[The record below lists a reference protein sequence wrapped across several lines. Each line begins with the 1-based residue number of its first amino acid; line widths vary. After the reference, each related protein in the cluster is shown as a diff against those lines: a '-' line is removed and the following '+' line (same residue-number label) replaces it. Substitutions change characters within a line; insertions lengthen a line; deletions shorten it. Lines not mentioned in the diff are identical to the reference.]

1 MPAGKEGNELT
12 PSTNPLTGMRQRY
25 PEELLVERHVCR
37 VLLEAGA
44 MSGFQEYDG
53 PVLEPFSLFEA
64 KSGGELVEKQSY
76 WFTDRGGR
84 KVVMRPELTPTLARM
99 VAARGEMHLP
109 VRWMSMPLCY
119 RHERPQRG
127 RVREFLQFNLDILG
141 ADAPGAELEIFLVLD
156 RMMKRLGVSSD
167 KYRVRWSSRRFAS
180 AALSALGVTDAAGA
194 FGVLDRRDKTA
205 PEEWFDM
212 LTGAFGSTAT
222 AEGVKRLCEV
232 KDPGDPFLSDLLA
245 GRPELAEVR
254 DFAGLVAASG
264 MQSAEFCPSV
274 VRGLDYYTGIVF
286 ELTDTGG
293 ENRRAL
299 CGGGRYDNLV
309 GMFEGRAISGV
320 GFGLGVLALT
330 LFLETYG
337 CLPPDLDKAPPA
349 RLFIA
354 VFSRDELAHA
364 LKLGEGFRSCG
375 IPTVVDISG
384 RKVAKQFQQASRENY
399 PWVLVVGPSEAATGV
414 LGLKNMLTG
423 ETRMGGIEEHSTFL
437 RENV

>member
-1 MPAGKEGNELT
+1 MTA

-25 PEELLVERHVCR
+25 PEEMLLERHVCR
-37 VLLEAGA
+37 VLLESGA
-44 MSGFQEYDG
+44 LSGFQEYDG

-76 WFTDRGGR
+76 WFTDRGNR

-141 ADAPGAELEIFLVLD
+141 ADPPAAELEVFMVLD
-156 RMMKRLGVSSD
+156 RMMRTFGVSSD
-167 KYRVRWSSRRFAS
+167 KYRIRWSSRRFAS
-180 AALSALGVTDAAGA
+180 AALSALGVPDPAAA
-194 FGVLDRRDKTA
+194 FAVLDRRDKT
-205 PEEWFDM
+205 PEAEWSEM
-212 LTGAFGSTAT
+212 LVDSFGSEDIARS
-222 AEGVKRLCEV
+222 VKRLCETE
-232 KDPGDPFLSDLLA
+232 DPEDPFLTRLLE
-245 GRPELAEVR
+245 GCPELSETRGFGRLLR
-254 DFAGLVAASG
+254 DSG
-264 MQSAEFCPSV
+264 IRSAQFCPSV

-337 CLPPDLDKAPPA
+337 CIPEGLGKTPPA
-349 RLFIA
+349 TLFIA
-354 VFSRDELAHA
+354 VFSPAQLACA
-364 LKLGEGFRSCG
+364 VKLGEEFRNRG
-375 IPTVVDISG
+375 ISTVVDVSG
-384 RKVAKQFQQASRENY
+384 RKVSRQFQQASRENV
-399 PWVLVVGPSEAATGV
+399 PWVLVVGPDEAETGV
-414 LGLKNMLTG
+414 LGLKNMLSG
-423 ETRMGGIEEHSTFL
+423 ETRSGGVDDLATL
-437 RENV
+437 MKGTG

>member
-1 MPAGKEGNELT
+1 LT
-12 PSTNPLTGMRQRY
+12 APSTNPLTGMRQRY
-25 PEELLVERHVCR
+25 PDELLVERHVCR
-37 VLLEAGA
+37 VLLESGA

-76 WFTDRGGR
+76 WFTDRGNR

-109 VRWMSMPLCY
+109 ARWMSMPLCY

-141 ADAPGAELEIFLVLD
+141 ADPPAAELEVFLVLD
-156 RMMKRLGVSSD
+156 RMMRTLGVSSD
-167 KYRVRWSSRRFAS
+167 KYRIRWSSRRFAS
-180 AALSALGVTDAAGA
+180 AALAALGVSDAAGA
-194 FGVLDRRDKTA
+194 FAVLDRRDKTGEA
-205 PEEWFDM
+205 EWFGM
-212 LTGAFGSTAT
+212 LTGAFGSEDTARS
-222 AEGVKRLCEV
+222 VMRLCGIQ
-232 KDPGDPFLSDLLA
+232 DPEDPFLTALL
-245 GRPELAEVR
+245 GECPELAEVR
-254 DFAGLVAASG
+254 DFGRLVSGSG
-264 MQSAEFCPSV
+264 MRSAEFCPSV

-337 CLPPDLDKAPPA
+337 CLPEGLDRTPPA
-349 RLFIA
+349 TLFIA
-354 VFSRDELAHA
+354 VFSREQLANA
-364 LKLGEGFRSCG
+364 LKLGEEFRSRG
-375 IPTVVDISG
+375 IPTVVDVSG
-384 RKVAKQFQQASRENY
+384 RRVSKQFQQASRENF
-399 PWVLVVGPSEAATGV
+399 PWAVVVGPDEAETGV
-414 LGLKNMLTG
+414 LGLKNMLSG
-423 ETRMGGIEEHSTFL
+423 ETRSGGVDDLAAFM
-437 RENV
+437 RENG

>member
-1 MPAGKEGNELT
+1 M
-12 PSTNPLTGMRQRY
+12 
-25 PEELLVERHVCR
+25 ERHVCR
-37 VLLEAGA
+37 VLIDSGTL
-44 MSGFQEYDG
+44 SGFQEYDG

-76 WFTDRGGR
+76 WFTDRGNR

-141 ADAPGAELEIFLVLD
+141 ADPPAAELEVFMVLD
-156 RMMKRLGVSSD
+156 RMMRTLGVTPD
-167 KYRVRWSSRRFAS
+167 KYRIRWSSRRFAS
-180 AALSALGVTDAAGA
+180 AALSALGVGDAAAA
-194 FGVLDRRDKTA
+194 FSVLDRRDKT
-205 PEEWFDM
+205 PEAEWLGM
-212 LTGAFGSTAT
+212 LTESFGSGEIAL
-222 AEGVKRLCEV
+222 GVKRLCETE
-232 KDPGDPFLSDLLA
+232 DPEDPFIMELM
-245 GRPELAEVR
+245 GECPELLEVR
-254 DFAGLVAASG
+254 DFARLLTGSG
-264 MQSAEFCPSV
+264 MRSAQFCPSV

-309 GMFEGRAISGV
+309 GMFDGRAISGV

-337 CLPPDLDKAPPA
+337 YLPAGLEKAPPA
-349 RLFIA
+349 TLFIA
-354 VFSRDELAHA
+354 VFSREQLACA
-364 LKLGEGFRSCG
+364 VKMGEEFRNRG
-375 IPTVVDISG
+375 VTAVVDVSG
-384 RKVAKQFQQASRENY
+384 RKVSKQFQQASRENF
-399 PWVLVVGPSEAATGV
+399 PWAAAVGPDEVASGV

-423 ETRMGGIEEHSTFL
+423 ETRSGGIDEL
-437 RENV
+437 AAIMKGNG

>member
-1 MPAGKEGNELT
+1 MI

-25 PEELLVERHVCR
+25 PDEFLVERHVCR

-44 MSGFQEYDG
+44 ASGFQEYDG

-64 KSGGELVEKQSY
+64 KSGGELVQKQSY

-109 VRWMSMPLCY
+109 ARWMSMPLCY

-141 ADAPGAELEIFLVLD
+141 ADPPGAELEVFLVLD
-156 RMMKRLGVSSD
+156 RMMRRFGVAND

-180 AALSALGVTDAAGA
+180 AALEALGVSDAQTA
-194 FGVLDRRDKTA
+194 FGVLDRRDKTS
-205 PEEWFDM
+205 PDEWFAM
-212 LTGAFGSTAT
+212 LVEAFGSESI
-222 AEGVKRLCEV
+222 AESVRRLCDIS
-232 KDPGDPFLSDLLA
+232 DPHHRFLTDLL
-245 GRPELAEVR
+245 GQCPELSEVR
-254 DFAGLVAASG
+254 DFADLIAGSG
-264 MQSAEFCPSV
+264 MLSAEFCPSV

-309 GMFEGRAISGV
+309 GMFQGRAISGV

-330 LFLETYG
+330 LFLETYR
-337 CLPPDLDKAPPA
+337 CLPEDLHKSPPA
-349 RLFIA
+349 KVFIA
-354 VFSRDELAHA
+354 VISPGELAGA
-364 LKLGEGFRSCG
+364 MKLGEGFRNAG
-375 IPTVVDISG
+375 IPAVVDVSR

-399 PWVLVVGPSEAATGV
+399 PWVLVVGPDEIRSGV
-414 LGLKNMLTG
+414 FGLKSMLTG
-423 ETRMGGIEEHSTFL
+423 ETRSGTPDELAAFL
-437 RENV
+437 RENG

>member
-1 MPAGKEGNELT
+1 
-12 PSTNPLTGMRQRY
+12 MRQRY

-37 VLLEAGA
+37 VLIESGA
-44 MSGFQEYDG
+44 LSGFQEYDG

-76 WFTDRGGR
+76 WFTDRGNR

-141 ADAPGAELEIFLVLD
+141 ADPPAAELEVFLVLD
-156 RMMKRLGVSSD
+156 RMMRTLGVSSD
-167 KYRVRWSSRRFAS
+167 KYRIRWSSRRFAS
-180 AALSALGVTDAAGA
+180 AALNALGVSNAAGA
-194 FGVLDRRDKTA
+194 FAVLDRRDKTGEA
-205 PEEWFDM
+205 EWFGM
-212 LTGAFGSTAT
+212 LTEAFGSDDTARS
-222 AEGVKRLCEV
+222 VKRLCEV
-232 KDPGDPFLSDLLA
+232 QDPEDPFLADLL
-245 GRPELAEVR
+245 GECPELAEVR
-254 DFAGLVAASG
+254 GFGRLLSGAGMG
-264 MQSAEFCPSV
+264 SAEFCPSV

-309 GMFEGRAISGV
+309 GMFEGRKVSGV

-337 CLPPDLDKAPPA
+337 CLPEGLTPPA
-349 RLFIA
+349 SLFVA
-354 VFSRDELAHA
+354 VFSPDELAHA
-364 LKLGEGFRSCG
+364 LKLGEEFRNRG
-375 IPTVVDISG
+375 IATVVDVSG
-384 RKVAKQFQQASRENY
+384 RKVSKQFQQASRENF
-399 PWVLVVGPSEAATGV
+399 PWAVVVGPDEAQTGI
-414 LGLKNMLTG
+414 LGLKNMRSG
-423 ETRMGGIEEHSTFL
+423 ETLRGGVDDLAVHM
-437 RENV
+437 RENG

>member
-1 MPAGKEGNELT
+1 MDL
-12 PSTNPLTGMRQRY
+12 STKPLTGMRQRY
-25 PEELLVERHVCR
+25 PEEFLIERHVCR

-64 KSGGELVEKQSY
+64 KSGGELVERQSY

-84 KVVMRPELTPTLARM
+84 KVVMRPELTPSLARM

-109 VRWMSMPLCY
+109 ARWMSMPLCF

-141 ADAPGAELEIFLVLD
+141 ADPPGAEIEVFLVID
-156 RMMKRLGVSSD
+156 RMMKAFGVMPD

-180 AALSALGVTDAAGA
+180 AALAALGVHDPPGA
-194 FGVLDRRDKTA
+194 FAILDRRDKTPA
-205 PEEWFDM
+205 DQWHDM
-212 LTGAFGSTAT
+212 LLQAFGSSELADK
-222 AEGVKRLCEV
+222 VKRLCEV
-232 KDPGDPFLSDLLA
+232 EDPDDPFLTGLL
-245 GRPELAEVR
+245 GDSPDLAEVR
-254 DFAGLVAASG
+254 SFAGLLAGAG
-264 MQSAEFCPSV
+264 MASAEFSPSV

-309 GMFEGRAISGV
+309 GMFQGRTISGV

-330 LFLETYG
+330 LFLETYHA
-337 CLPPDLDKAPPA
+337 LPENLDKTPPGS
-349 RLFIA
+349 LFVA
-354 VFSRDELAHA
+354 VFSPRELAKA
-364 LKLGEGFRSCG
+364 LKLGELFREAG
-375 IPTVVDISG
+375 VPTVVDVSG
-384 RKVAKQFQQASRENY
+384 RKVSKQFQQASREGF
-399 PWVLVVGPSEAATGV
+399 PWVLVVGPEEALTGTY
-414 LGLKNMLTG
+414 GLKNMRTG
-423 ETRMGGIEEHSTFL
+423 VTATGDFPALRAILEE
-437 RENV
+437 NG